1 MAPLEKATNITLTA
15 LTNDEKVD
23 EIPEIASITQPS
35 QQDESNAENKIKE
48 ANLIE
53 KECDE
58 PKICSNLTNSVHL
71 PTPQEVKIETKVNEQ
86 DTSIANNDIENT
98 ILANTQSIEKEHL
111 DLEEPEKKVDENER
125 NKKYNDDN
133 LTVENSIITNEV
145 KIENQKSDVQSSN
158 LVPNLLETSASEFSL
173 LKSEKEIN
181 LIESP
186 KDIPVPNKNKNSNAP
201 TLSSSNLLDCSLPK
215 QETLNLEMDKEAP
228 RGKCPYHLSLIN
240 LINLFDLYFRIKTTQ
255 N

>member
-1 MAPLEKATNITLTA
+1 MNIKNFAPLEKASNITLTA

-23 EIPEIASITQPS
+23 E
-35 QQDESNAENKIKE
+35 
-48 ANLIE
+48 
-53 KECDE
+53 
-58 PKICSNLTNSVHL
+58 
-71 PTPQEVKIETKVNEQ
+71 
-86 DTSIANNDIENT
+86 
-98 ILANTQSIEKEHL
+98 
-111 DLEEPEKKVDENER
+111 NER
-125 NKKYNDDN
+125 NKKYNDEN
-133 LTVENSIITNEV
+133 LTVENLIITNEV

-173 LKSEKEIN
+173 LQSEKEIN

-186 KDIPVPNKNKNSNAP
+186 EDIPVPIKNKNSNAP

-240 LINLFDLYFRIKTTQ
+240 LINNIYLICIFESKQLKI
-255 N
+255 